1 MKFIKGMLLSIF
13 LLFVITIQVEAKYV
27 RENNFMDKKGSQR
40 IAEIKKFQAY
50 CNLPVTGKLDNQTSK
65 MLYTENMLVVDEI
78 AYPPSNGPWIAIN
91 KTNRSLTMYNG
102 NKVLFKFP
110 VALGTSKT
118 PTPSGKGTIRNKVV
132 NPAWGGMN
140 GKYPPAAADD
150 PKNPLGERWMGLN
163 LTGFNGYGIH
173 GTILPKQIG
182 GYVSNGC
189 IRMFNYDIENYIFPN
204 AKVGMPVWLGTTE
217 ELKSWGLTQDLIEI
231 KQEISVPNKTENLID
246 ETKEVENYQTDEL
259 LVF

>member
-1 MKFIKGMLLSIF
+1 MKFIKGIFLSI
-13 LLFVITIQVEAKYV
+13 LILFVISTQVDAKYV
-27 RENNFMDKKGSQR
+27 RENNFMDKKGLER

-50 CNLPVTGKLDNQTSK
+50 CNLPVTGKLDDRTKK
-65 MLYTENMLVVDEI
+65 MLYTENMLVIDEI
-78 AYPPSNGPWIAIN
+78 EYPPSNGHWVAVN

-102 NKVLFKFP
+102 KKVLFKFP
-110 VALGTSKT
+110 VAVGTSQT
-118 PTPSGKGTIRNKVV
+118 PTPSAKGTIRNKVV

-140 GKYPPAAADD
+140 GKYTPVKADD
-150 PKNPLGERWMGLN
+150 PKNPLGERWIGLN
-163 LTGFNGYGIH
+163 LPGFSGYGIH

-189 IRMFNYDIENYIFPN
+189 IRMFNYDIENYIFVNSRP
-204 AKVGMPVWLGTTE
+204 GIPVWIGTTE

-231 KQEISVPNKTENLID
+231 KNESIPTKTENLVD